1 MKLAWAEAIRFW
13 LPPSCQ
19 PTDENLIVV
28 KDPRSGTPKI
38 TALAQSQRAS
48 ITTPPRVVIV
58 SYDVVKKMQDVL
70 RLLHPNTIIA
80 DESHMLKTH
89 TSQRTQAMKPL
100 VAASRRAIFLSGT
113 PALSRPIEL
122 YPQLSMLRPELFG
135 TFDEFG
141 ARYCNGY
148 CANGFHPPAFSSAIN
163 YPGAS
168 HVSELRETLATHVML
183 RRIKA
188 QVLHQ
193 LPEKIRKQFPIKA
206 APAALPQ
213 ITAVRE
219 QMQQLE
225 SGARAGSMREGAADA
240 QRRQLVSQLYRL
252 TGPAKVP
259 AALLHIQSL
268 LARGEKVAVF
278 AHHRAVLD
286 ALESALDA
294 FIRRQ
299 RGENV
304 DEDVVVVVDDDD
316 DDDEDA
322 EEEEEVINL
331 VEMYNDDDD
340 GNRAGPS
347 MRTPQKLK
355 QKNTTTSTATTTHK
369 KRSRNDAAAAAAAD
383 GVNQATIRIDGSVT
397 ADRRQ
402 SAVDAFQQIES
413 IRAAVLSIT
422 AAGVGVTLTAATVVC
437 FVELAWTPG
446 ALIQAEDRA
455 HRLGQR
461 GQLQVHYLV
470 AGGTVDDLMWRSI
483 QSKLGIVSSMMMSG
497 SSSASQQ
504 QQGAASF
511 GEMAV
516 GVMKRYESLAQQQMA
531 AINEEDQVDDEWM
544 GLVLEEAQQRE
555 RQQRQQRQQ
564 VKEEQVIEIEDD
576 DEDEKE
582 EGEIFVQE
590 ARQQQLQRATR
601 SLRRGGAAV
610 IELSDAT
617 TVDNQA
623 DGGGGGVTV
632 KAEKEYEDYDDEEEE
647 EEATSKNKKSK
658 KKKRARRQII

>member
-19 PTDENLIVV
+19 PTDENLIVA

-48 ITTPPRVVIV
+48 ITTAPRVVIV
-58 SYDVVKKMQDVL
+58 TYDVVKKMQDVL

-148 CANGFHPPAFSSAIN
+148 CAIGFHTPAFSSAIN

-188 QVLHQ
+188 QVLRQ

-240 QRRQLVSQLYRL
+240 QRRQLVSKLYRL

-268 LARGEKVAVF
+268 LARGEKVAVI

-369 KRSRNDAAAAAAAD
+369 KRSRNAAAD
-383 GVNQATIRIDGSVT
+383 GVNQATIRIDGSVS

-402 SAVDAFQQIES
+402 SAVDAFQQNES
-413 IRAAVLSIT
+413 IRAALLSIT

-470 AGGTVDDLMWRSI
+470 AGGTADDLMWRSI

-504 QQGAASF
+504 QQQQGAALF

-516 GVMKRYESLAQQQMA
+516 GVMERYESLAQQQIT

-555 RQQRQQRQQ
+555 RQQRQRRQQ
-564 VKEEQVIEIEDD
+564 VKEEHVIEIEDD
-576 DEDEKE
+576 DDEEE

-590 ARQQQLQRATR
+590 ARQQQLQRVTR
-601 SLRRGGAAV
+601 RQQRGRAAV

-623 DGGGGGVTV
+623 DGCGGGGGGGGGVTV
-632 KAEKEYEDYDDEEEE
+632 KAEEEDEDYDDDDEEE
-647 EEATSKNKKSK
+647 EEATSKKKKSK
-658 KKKRARRQII
+658 KKKRARR